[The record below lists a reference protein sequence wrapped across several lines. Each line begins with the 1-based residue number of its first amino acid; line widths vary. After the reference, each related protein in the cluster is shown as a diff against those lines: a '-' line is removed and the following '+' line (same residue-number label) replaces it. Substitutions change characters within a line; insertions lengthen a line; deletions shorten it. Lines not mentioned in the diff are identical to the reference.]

1 VRCCSFELL
10 LDRYVE
16 GTLPPRTMVE
26 ISTHLRSCPICQRLV
41 TELRVVDALL
51 ATTKAVE
58 IAPNFTF
65 AVMAETR
72 SIRLSPA
79 RPPMVWAWLSFY
91 LVAAWLV
98 TSGAIGIFHYRVPML
113 FTDLASARV
122 SLVQFLAAAGAA
134 SHAVSTVTPVA
145 VALVT
150 IALLMDA
157 MLALA
162 IIFFHRTVRPRVA
175 ERLRI
180 TP

>member
-1 VRCCSFELL
+1 VHCSSCESL

-16 GTLPPRTMVE
+16 GTLAPRTMARVGA
-26 ISTHLRSCPICQRLV
+26 HLRSCPRCERLL

-51 ATTKAVE
+51 ATTKSVDL
-58 IAPNFTF
+58 APNFTF
-65 AVMAETR
+65 AVMAEAR
-72 SIRLSPA
+72 SIQLSPA

-98 TSGAIGIFHYRVPML
+98 ASGALTIFRYRVPVL
-113 FTDLASARV
+113 FTGLASARE
-122 SLVQFLAAAGAA
+122 SLAQFIAAAGAA
-134 SHAVSTVTPVA
+134 SHAVAPVTPFAVA
-145 VALVT
+145 VVT
-150 IALLMDA
+150 MALLMDA
-157 MLALA
+157 MFVAA